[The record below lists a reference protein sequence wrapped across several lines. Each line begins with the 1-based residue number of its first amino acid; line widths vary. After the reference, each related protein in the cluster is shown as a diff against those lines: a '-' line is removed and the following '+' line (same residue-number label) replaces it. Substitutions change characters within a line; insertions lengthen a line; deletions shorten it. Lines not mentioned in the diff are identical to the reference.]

1 VSLPRRLIRGGTGF
15 APPGPPEPDPVTV
28 TFAWVGA
35 VTSSGAT
42 VKARSA
48 DATAMTLRY
57 SLNSDLSNYLTAV
70 GTEGNDEV
78 WTFVVS
84 GLSANT
90 LYYYGFAGS
99 DLEGQVRTFP
109 SGESSFVIA
118 AGSCAGQTNQAQYVT
133 GAARTSDS
141 PAFARILDRDPAL
154 FIHLG
159 DLHYKDINTNNVAS
173 FRSAYRDVLANDRQH
188 DLYRQVPFAYI
199 WDDHDFGANDS
210 NGSSAS
216 KPAAQT
222 AYRDYVPH
230 YTVPAAAIYQTFVIG
245 RVRVILLDVRSER
258 TANTATDNSAK
269 TMLGATQKAWFKS
282 TLSAATEPVILVAMG
297 SSWNATLPD
306 SWGSFSTERQE
317 LAEYFEDNDLTDR
330 IILLHGDIHGVLG
343 DDGENTQWD
352 PGSSNDGPMLLGFA
366 PLDGNSTTYTG
377 TYQEGPTLTTRQQY
391 GTLSFV
397 DAGATITVTANAWA
411 SSGTSSESEV
421 FEVVKVFAG

>member
-1 VSLPRRLIRGGTGF
+1 
-15 APPGPPEPDPVTV
+15 
-28 TFAWVGA
+28 
-35 VTSSGAT
+35 
-42 VKARSA
+42 
-48 DATAMTLRY
+48 MTLRY
-57 SLNSDLSNYLTAV
+57 STDPGLSGYSTV
-70 GTEGNDEV
+70 TGTEGNDDV
-78 WTFVVS
+78 WTFVMS
-84 GLSANT
+84 GMSSNT
-90 LYYYGFAGS
+90 VYYYGFAGS
-99 DLEGQVRTFP
+99 DLEGQVKTFP
-109 SGESSFVIA
+109 SGQSSFVIA
-118 AGSCAGQTNQAQYVT
+118 AASCGGQTSQAQYQT
-133 GAARTSDS
+133 GASRTTDS

-159 DLHYKDINTNNVAS
+159 DLHYKDINTNSVSS
-173 FRSAYRDVLANDRQH
+173 FRSAYRDVLANARQA

-230 YTVPAAAIYQTFVIG
+230 YSVPAAAIYQTFVIG

-258 TANTATDNSAK
+258 SSNSATDNSSK

-282 TLSAATEPVILVAMG
+282 TLSAATEPVILVGMG
-297 SSWNATLPD
+297 SAWNGTLAD
-306 SWGSFSTERQE
+306 NWGSFSTERQE

-421 FEVVKVFAG
+421 FEVIKVFAG